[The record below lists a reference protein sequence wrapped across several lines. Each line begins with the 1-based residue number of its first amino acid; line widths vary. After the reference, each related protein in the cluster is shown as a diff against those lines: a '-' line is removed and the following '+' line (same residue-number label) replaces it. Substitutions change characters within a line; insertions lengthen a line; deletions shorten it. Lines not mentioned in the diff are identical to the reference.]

1 MTFVCSYE
9 KGHAGASLLEVL
21 IALSLLATSILG
33 AAAAQ
38 LSALRHAQEQVH
50 REHASWIAASIA
62 EAMQLPESSSN
73 ALTHQRARAQTL
85 LPDARVSVDDEAAG
99 MGAVVVQWAKGKRA
113 SRSSWTRG
121 FDACSVAQGIE
132 LHAHCVA
139 LPFAG
144 HGQ

>member
-1 MTFVCSYE
+1 MTFVCCYK

-62 EAMQLPESSSN
+62 EAMQWSESSSN
-73 ALTHQRARAQTL
+73 ALAHQRARAQTL
-85 LPDARVSVDDEAAG
+85 LPDARVSVDDEAASI
-99 MGAVVVQWAKGKRA
+99 GAVVVQWAKGERA
-113 SRSSWTRG
+113 SPSPWTRG
-121 FDACSVAQGIE
+121 FGACPIAYGADV
-132 LHAHCVA
+132 HAHCVA
-139 LPFAG
+139 LPFAS